1 MADMPISNPATDKTQ
16 MAARAGYAPVLAV
29 QPKQKTGAKRFY
41 RTADGVRDEDEF
53 STLLIAALTGQGTSP
68 LVTAPEHAAIIDAA
82 GAPQSEITGGPVTSN
97 LVQNG
102 YIANY
107 YR

>member
-1 MADMPISNPATDKTQ
+1 MADLPITSPADQ
-16 MAARAGYAPVLAV
+16 IQQAARAGHSPVLAV
-29 QPKQKTGAKRFY
+29 QPKLKTGGKRFY

-53 STLLIAALTGQGTSP
+53 SALLIAALTGQGASP
-68 LVTAPEHAAIIDAA
+68 LVSAPEHAAMHDSAADA
-82 GAPQSEITGGPVTSN
+82 QSDITGGPTTAN

-107 YR
+107 FR